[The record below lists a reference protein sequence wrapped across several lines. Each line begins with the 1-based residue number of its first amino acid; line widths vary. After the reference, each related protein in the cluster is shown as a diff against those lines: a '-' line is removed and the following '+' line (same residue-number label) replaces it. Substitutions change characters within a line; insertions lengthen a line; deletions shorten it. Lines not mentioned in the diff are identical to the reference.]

1 MGVSPI
7 KIPKWVRELKL
18 RRPEFVRQES
28 WRYVRLKPNWR
39 KPRGKDSK
47 MRLQVK
53 GWPPLV
59 KVGYRTPR
67 KYRGLHPSG
76 YKEVL
81 VYRPE
86 DLEGLNPEIHAV
98 RIAGSVG
105 MRKRL
110 LIVEKAKE
118 LGLKILNPP
127 MMAEAEEEVVEV
139 VEPEVEEKPEEE
151 AEAGKPSEI
160 EEVKEDGA

>member
-1 MGVSPI
+1 MSPI
-7 KIPKWVRELKL
+7 KIPRWVKDLKL
-18 RRPEFVRQES
+18 KRPEFVRQES
-28 WRYVRLKPNWR
+28 WRYVRVKPNWR
-39 KPRGKDSK
+39 RPRGKDSK

-59 KVGYRTPR
+59 KIGYRTP
-67 KYRGLHPSG
+67 KDYRGLHPSG

-86 DLEGLNPEIHAV
+86 DLQGLNPEVHAI
-98 RIAGSVG
+98 RIASSVG

-110 LIVEKAKE
+110 LIVEEARK

-127 MMAEAEEEVVEV
+127 RIMEEVEEVEV
-139 VEPEVEEKPEEE
+139 VRP
-151 AEAGKPSEI
+151 EI
-160 EEVKEDGA
+160 EESSEGVEEVGS

>member
-1 MGVSPI
+1 MSPI
-7 KIPKWVRELKL
+7 KIPRWVKDLKL
-18 RRPEFVRQES
+18 KRPEFVRQES
-28 WRYVRLKPNWR
+28 WRYVRVKPNWR
-39 KPRGKDSK
+39 RPRGKDSK

-59 KVGYRTPR
+59 KIGYRTP
-67 KYRGLHPSG
+67 KDYRGLHPSG

-86 DLEGLNPEIHAV
+86 DLQGLNPEVHAI
-98 RIAGSVG
+98 RIASSVG

-110 LIVEKAKE
+110 LIVEEARK

-127 MMAEAEEEVVEV
+127 RIMEEVEEVEV
-139 VEPEVEEKPEEE
+139 VRP
-151 AEAGKPSEI
+151 EI
-160 EEVKEDGA
+160 EESSQGVEEVGS

>member
-1 MGVSPI
+1 MSPI
-7 KIPKWVRELKL
+7 KIPRWVKELKL
-18 RRPEFVRQES
+18 KRPEFVRQES
-28 WRYVRLKPNWR
+28 WRYVRIKPNWR
-39 KPRGKDSK
+39 RPKGKDSK

-59 KVGYRTPR
+59 KIGYRTP
-67 KYRGLHPSG
+67 KDYRDLHPSG

-86 DLEGLNPEIHAV
+86 DLQGLNPEVHAI

-110 LIVEKAKE
+110 LIVEEARK

-127 MMAEAEEEVVEV
+127 RLMEEVEEVEV
-139 VEPEVEEKPEEE
+139 VRP
-151 AEAGKPSEI
+151 EI
-160 EEVKEDGA
+160 EELSQEVKENGL

>member
-1 MGVSPI
+1 MSPI
-7 KIPKWVRELKL
+7 KIPRWVKELKL
-18 RRPEFVRQES
+18 KRPEFVRQES
-28 WRYVRLKPNWR
+28 WRYVRIKPNWR
-39 KPRGKDSK
+39 RPKGKDSK

-59 KVGYRTPR
+59 KIGYRTP
-67 KYRGLHPSG
+67 KDYRDLHPSG

-86 DLEGLNPEIHAV
+86 DLQGLNPEVHAI

-110 LIVEKAKE
+110 LIVEEARK

-127 MMAEAEEEVVEV
+127 RLMERLRRWRWLG
-139 VEPEVEEKPEEE
+139 PR
-151 AEAGKPSEI
+151 
-160 EEVKEDGA
+160 